1 MMVARERQRGSEM
14 MVAKA
19 GETERQAGSEMMV
32 AIERQSD
39 RQAVR

>member
-1 MMVARERQRGSEM
+1 M

-32 AIERQSD
+32 AIERQTGSEMILATE
-39 RQAVR
+39 RQRERQ